1 MQKTLKKHQGISVS
15 ELLSLIPDQELV
27 RLAKET
33 KVDYYSKVLYGRSVF
48 RLRSITIFYM
58 LLMGLL
64 SSARASLRVLE
75 DVFNLKSFKTIF
87 NLTPSKTVK
96 YNSISGR
103 LGVMKVE
110 FFEKAFEFFYAQ
122 LSQLYSQDEMLTQ
135 KIVRV
140 DSTMVAETS
149 AKLLEG
155 MCVGCKK
162 DGKKQTKFTIA
173 FDGIFPC
180 DVEVYSRQA
189 DLSEDRAI
197 PAVVLSCAEKYT
209 GKIYIFDRGVQ
220 KRETFDGL
228 SKGKIEFV
236 CRLKESSRREVVR
249 TMETGNGR
257 PIGSLFLVS
266 DEEVRLFGT
275 RNRKP
280 TEKTFRLIT
289 AVNISTGSITATK
302 ETNIC
307 F

>member
-33 KVDYYSKVLYGRSVF
+33 KVDYYSKVLYGRAV
-48 RLRSITIFYM
+48 FYM

-96 YNSISGR
+96 YNSISER

-173 FDGIFPC
+173 YDGLFPC
-180 DVEVYSRQA
+180 DAEVYSRQA

-280 TEKTFRLIT
+280 TKETFRLIT
-289 AVNISTGSITATK
+289 AENISTGSITATK
-302 ETNIC
+302 EPNIC